1 MKVNLEKLSFG
12 DWVLRKLSG
21 HRKIYWKQDAG
32 RKKLTKDELS
42 VDITIW
48 NIVRESIPTT
58 DEHAPYAY
66 DMRGYHFGVLKVEV
80 TKKLESIRKVYIKD
94 VGVVAIS
101 RATAHAILYKL
112 RMQKHDQEEE
122 ERKKK
127 NEQIK
132 ESLYNGYLE
141 SKGL

>member
-1 MKVNLEKLSFG
+1 MNLNLEKLSFG
-12 DWVLRKLSG
+12 DWLRRKLSG
-21 HRKIYWKQDAG
+21 HRKIYWEQDGG
-32 RKKLTKDELS
+32 RKKLTKDELG

-48 NIVRESIPTT
+48 NIVHESIPTT
-58 DEHAPYAY
+58 DENSPYAY
-66 DMRGYHFGVLKVEV
+66 DMRSYHFGVLKVEV
-80 TKKLESIRKVYIKD
+80 TKKLENIRKVYIKD
-94 VGVVAIS
+94 VGFVAIS
-101 RATAHAILYKL
+101 HATAHAILHKL
-112 RMQKHDQEEE
+112 KMQKHDQEEE